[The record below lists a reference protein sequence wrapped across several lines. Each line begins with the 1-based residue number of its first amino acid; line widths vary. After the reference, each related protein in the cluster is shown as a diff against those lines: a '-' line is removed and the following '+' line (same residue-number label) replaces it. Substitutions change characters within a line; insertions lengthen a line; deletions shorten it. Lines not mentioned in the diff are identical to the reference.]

1 MECGT
6 QESEAR
12 YTKHLNLYWLKTYIC
27 RYRVNQHL
35 IVLNLYSVSINKI
48 LVMKFATL
56 KVSRNLNL
64 NLNLVECLEQTIR
77 KQINCKRPSSTKQ
90 INTVQNIRIETCK

>member
-1 MECGT
+1 
-6 QESEAR
+6 
-12 YTKHLNLYWLKTYIC
+12 
-27 RYRVNQHL
+27 
-35 IVLNLYSVSINKI
+35 
-48 LVMKFATL
+48 MKFATL